1 MGTHNSGNG
10 ISCCAQTYNCGS
22 QTCRSTP
29 FSAASV
35 FAKGLAKIRPAGPL
49 EAAGAGGGGAVD
61 GGGVVGGTGVAGGEG
76 GGGCEGAASVDVE
89 GVAVGVA
96 SSAGG
101 W

>member
-1 MGTHNSGNG
+1 M
-10 ISCCAQTYNCGS
+10 YNCRP

-29 FSAASV
+29 LSAARV
-35 FAKGLAKIRPAGPL
+35 LAKGLAKIRPAGPL
-49 EAAGAGGGGAVD
+49 EVASPGVGGAVD
-61 GGGVVGGTGVAGGEG
+61 GGGVDGGGEAGGGG
-76 GGGCEGAASVDVE
+76 GGGCEGAASAGAE